1 MKRRDFIRNT
11 AAASAPLLL
20 NGFSVSAKPGNAL
33 LEMIAQ
39 QAAQNERVLIL
50 IQLNG
55 GNDGLNTVI
64 PLDQYSLLAAARP
77 QIVIPQNRVLPLNGN
92 ATGLH
97 PSMSEVKTMW
107 DTNLVHIV
115 QGVSYPNPNFSHFR
129 STDIWFTASESSQ
142 YLNTGWLGRTMQAQF
157 ETYPNGYPNAAM
169 TDPLAIQIGSQASI
183 VTQTNTVNA
192 AITVS
197 DPNAFYNLINGI
209 ADPAPNTPYG
219 HELTFLRLI
228 KQQTN
233 AYTSVIKSAYAA
245 GNNQGLYPGNNY
257 LADQLKIVAR
267 LIKGGLKTPVYVV
280 NHPWSFDTH
289 GGQVE
294 TGDTTTGWHA
304 GALSILSKA
313 VKSFHD
319 DLKQL
324 GVADR
329 VTSMTFTEF
338 GRRVKSNGSIG
349 TDHGEGVPVMFF
361 GNNVNP
367 AFTGVNPTIPANAKW
382 DDNVPMQ
389 YDFRSVYYT
398 VLKDWF
404 QLTQTQLNSVLYTTY
419 PVLPIFKNALN
430 PVDIL
435 SFTGV
440 WKETKITLTWQV
452 NNETKV
458 QRYEVEKSTSPTTG
472 FVKIASVN
480 GLNTAG
486 PHSYNHDDTNIA
498 QTIYYYRLKIYD
510 VTGAFKYSDI
520 ITLRKNAPVKGMFIK
535 VYPNPVRDQFTIS
548 FEDKVTGP
556 LTVRLLNSNGG
567 EVWRGEK
574 DLQAQY
580 DVPFSLTGRRF
591 GPGLYVLQ
599 VTAGGNEGVV
609 KVVVQ

>member
-1 MKRRDFIRNT
+1 MKRRQFIRNT
-11 AAASAPLLL
+11 SAASIPLLL
-20 NGFSVSAKPGNAL
+20 NGFSVTARAGSSVLNA
-33 LEMIAQ
+33 IAQ
-39 QAAQNERVLIL
+39 QAAQNERVLVV

-64 PLDQYSLLAAARP
+64 PLDQYSKLAAARP
-77 QIVIPQNRVLPLNGN
+77 QVLIPQNRVLTLNGN

-97 PSMSEVKTMW
+97 PSMPELKTMF
-107 DTNLVHIV
+107 DNNLMHIV

-129 STDIWFTASESSQ
+129 ATDIWFTGSDSNV
-142 YLNTGWLGRTMQAQF
+142 YLNSGWLGRTLQSQF
-157 ETYPNGYPNAAM
+157 DGYPNGYPNADF
-169 TDPLAIQIGSQASI
+169 TDPLAIQIGAQASI
-183 VTQTNTVNA
+183 MTQTSSVNA

-197 DPNAFYNLINGI
+197 DPNSFYNLVNGV

-233 AYTSVIKSAYAA
+233 AYTTVIKAAYTA
-245 GNNQGLYPGNNY
+245 GANLGQYPTNNY

-294 TGDTTTGWHA
+294 TADTTTGWHA
-304 GALSILSKA
+304 DALRILSRSVKA
-313 VKSFHD
+313 FHD
-319 DLKQL
+319 DLKIL

-349 TDHGEGVPVMFF
+349 TDHGAGGPMMFF

-367 AFTGVNPTIPANAKW
+367 AFTGTNPVIPANAQW

-404 QLTQTQLNSVLYTTY
+404 QLTQTQLNNIMFTTY
-419 PVLPIFKNALN
+419 PVLPIFKNLAA

-435 SFTGV
+435 AFTGS
-440 WKETKITLTWQV
+440 WKDNKVTVNWQV
-452 NNETKV
+452 RNETRV
-458 QRYEVEKSTSPTTG
+458 LRYELERSANGTAFS
-472 FVKIASVN
+472 KIA
-480 GLNTAG
+480 TKAG
-486 PHSYNHDDTNIA
+486 INAAGDRTYTVDDTSLQ
-498 QTIYYYRLKIYD
+498 QTIYYYRLKIFD
-510 VTGAFKYSDI
+510 TSGAFKYSEVL
-520 ITLRKNAPVKGMFIK
+520 TLRKNAPVKGMFIK
-535 VYPNPVRDQFTIS
+535 VYPNPLRDNFTIS
-548 FEDKVTGP
+548 FEDKVSGMVTA
-556 LTVRLLNSNGG
+556 RLLNNSGHEIWRSEKETNGLY
-567 EVWRGEK
+567 EVN
-574 DLQAQY
+574 
-580 DVPFSLTGRRF
+580 FSLGAKHYA
-591 GPGLYVLQ
+591 PGLYVLQ
-599 VTAGGNEGVV
+599 VMNNGSEGVM
-609 KVVVQ
+609 KIAVQ